1 MTYKIFG
8 DYGYTGESLL
18 AEFDTLQA
26 AVDWLRAFEAE
37 TFGILGGYH
46 VVEIATFTHSG
57 EYVTHKA
64 LHAED
69 YLVDDDSDSDE
80 PMDDFNYHGHPA
92 HY

>member
-26 AVDWLRAFEAE
+26 AVDWLRNYEAE

-46 VVEIATFTHSG
+46 VVEIATFTDSG
-57 EYVTHKA
+57 EYVTHET
-64 LHAED
+64 LRAED
-69 YLVDDDSDSDE
+69 YLVDDE